1 MIKDNARHINQDTM
15 APGGKQPGR
24 PLRVLLA
31 AGGTG
36 GHVYPA
42 IAIAEALQSIDESA
56 EILFVGTNNH
66 MEWEAVP
73 AAGFRIQ
80 AIWISG
86 FHRRMTLKNLTFP
99 LKLIVSSLQSRSI
112 LKKFAPDAVVSCGGY
127 AAGPIGWVA
136 AKRNIPLFIQEQNSY
151 PGITNRMLSGYAELV
166 FTAFEQVERYFPDPS
181 RIRLKGNPTREA
193 LKVNNTE
200 KAYSYFNF
208 EPEKRTLLIF
218 GGSGGART
226 INEAVLEHLRFIHDE
241 LNLQIIWQCGPRYDS
256 WIRRQ
261 LDLSLYPNLKL
272 MPYIERM
279 DLAYSMADLV
289 ISRAGAISCSELN
302 LTHKPSILIPSP
314 HVAENHQYKNAKAME
329 DAGASILLNDS
340 EAIEQL
346 GDSIKSLIHNDEL
359 LQSMSKGAES
369 LARPNAAIEIARE
382 IMQHVN
388 TQKFN

>member
-15 APGGKQPGR
+15 APGGKHPGR

-80 AIWISG
+80 PIWISG

-166 FTAFEQVERYFPDPS
+166 FTAFEQVEQYFPDPD

-193 LKVNNTE
+193 LKVRNIE

-208 EPEKRTLLIF
+208 DQDKRTLLIF

-226 INEAVLEHLRFIHDE
+226 INEAVLEHLRFMHDE

-279 DLAYSMADLV
+279 DLAYSVADLV
-289 ISRAGAISCSELN
+289 ISRAGAITCSELN

-314 HVAENHQYKNAKAME
+314 HVAENHQHKNAKAME
-329 DAGASILLNDS
+329 DAGAAILLNDS

-346 GDSIKSLIHNDEL
+346 GDNIKNLIHNDEL

-369 LARPNAAIEIARE
+369 LARPNAAVEIARE